1 MNGMNNKLQSFIQGY
16 LECFKHYDIKT
27 LQKYYCLPCTLST
40 PDKLVLVTT
49 NEKFEQ
55 EFLQIF
61 TQLKQANTVEFRFSN
76 ISYTKVNNEF
86 ITLGGHWVFINDQQ
100 ETFAEFFACYHL
112 LKENDNIKIVNVISH
127 EVENT
132 VTFTEKLV
140 LEQE

>member
-1 MNGMNNKLQSFIQGY
+1 MNNTLQSFIQGY
-16 LECFKHYDIKT
+16 LKCFKHYDIKA
-27 LQKYYCLPCTLST
+27 LQNFYHLPCTLST
-40 PDKLVLVTT
+40 PDKLVQVTT

-61 TQLKQANTVEFRFSN
+61 TQLKQANTAQFRFSN
-76 ISYTKVNNEF
+76 ISYTKVSNTF
-86 ITLGGHWVFINDQQ
+86 ITLGGHWIFINDQQ

-132 VTFTEKLV
+132 VTFAEELV